1 MHDSTYSFSDSI
13 VPVIVKEVLDDKLV
27 VLDDYCGCV
36 IMANTNGGLRQRD
49 DDDVDLNFLN

>member
-1 MHDSTYSFSDSI
+1 MHDSTYSLDSI

-49 DDDVDLNFLN
+49 DDVDLNFLN